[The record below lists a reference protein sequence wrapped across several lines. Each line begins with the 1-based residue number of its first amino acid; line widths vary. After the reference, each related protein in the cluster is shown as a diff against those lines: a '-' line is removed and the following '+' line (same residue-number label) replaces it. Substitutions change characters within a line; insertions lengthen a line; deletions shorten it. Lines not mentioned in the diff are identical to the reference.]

1 MSAGTHGQID
11 TGHGGSRRFHGPMI
25 EIRTWASQLIAVLA
39 GCGTICAGA
48 EPPPNFII
56 ILCDDLG
63 YADVGCFGA
72 PQIRTPRIDRM
83 AAEGMRFTDFYV
95 PSPLCSPSRAG
106 LLTGCYPRRIGLE
119 KFVLRPDAKTGIHPD
134 ETTIAEALKGRGY
147 ATCAIGKWHVGF
159 LPPFGPRAQGFDHY
173 FGIYHN
179 LDHWETKHFESEGG
193 VPLMRNEDV
202 VLRPATPEIL
212 TEKYTEETLAF
223 IRANRERPFFI
234 YLAHTMPHLPY
245 DVSERFKGKS
255 AGGLYGDVV
264 ECLDWSTGVI
274 LDALKE
280 LGLDKR
286 TMVVFTSDNGPD
298 RGSPGSALPLR
309 GQKHTV
315 FEGGMRVP
323 CVMWGPGRIPPGLT
337 CSEMASTIDLLP
349 TFGTLAGARPP
360 SSRAIDGRDISALMS
375 GKPGSKS
382 PHEAF
387 YYHDSQGVLRAV
399 RSDHWKYHASPKPA
413 LYDLT
418 ADIGERTDVAAA
430 HPDVVS
436 RLREMLDG
444 FDADMRGSARPVGH
458 GK

>member
-1 MSAGTHGQID
+1 M
-11 TGHGGSRRFHGPMI
+11 
-25 EIRTWASQLIAVLA
+25 IAVLA
-39 GCGTICAGA
+39 GSAAICGGA

-72 PQIRTPRIDRM
+72 PKIRTPRIDRM

-159 LPPFGPRAQGFDHY
+159 RPPFRPRAQGFDHY

-179 LDHWETKHFESEGG
+179 LDHWETKYFESEGG

-212 TEKYTEETLAF
+212 TEKYTEEALAF
-223 IRANRERPFFI
+223 IARNRGRPFFI
-234 YLAHTMPHLPY
+234 YLAHTMPHLRY
-245 DVSERFKGKS
+245 DVSEGFKGKS

-264 ECLDWSTGVI
+264 ECLDWSTGEI
-274 LDALKE
+274 LDTLRRLK
-280 LGLDKR
+280 LDGR
-286 TMVVFTSDNGPD
+286 TVVVFTSDNGPD
-298 RGSPGSALPLR
+298 KGSTGSALPLR
-309 GQKHTV
+309 GQKNTV
-315 FEGGMRVP
+315 FEGGVRVP
-323 CVMWGPGRIPPGLT
+323 CIMWWPGRIPAGSA
-337 CSEMASTIDLLP
+337 CREISSTIDLLP
-349 TFGTLAGARPP
+349 TFATLAGAEGPGDRV
-360 SSRAIDGRDISALMS
+360 IDGRDIRGLMF
-375 GKPGSKS
+375 GEPGARS

-387 YYHDSQGVLRAV
+387 YYHDGQGVLRAV
-399 RSDHWKYHASPKPA
+399 RSGQWKYHASPKPA
-413 LYDLT
+413 LYDLM
-418 ADIGERTDVAAA
+418 ADIGERADVAAA
-430 HPDVVS
+430 HPDVVA
-436 RLREMLDG
+436 RLRG
-444 FDADMRGSARPVGH
+444 IFDAFDGEIGARARPVGQ
-458 GK
+458 GE